1 LKEYTVKVLQR
12 TLYRLQKAELF
23 STKSLLAIKEETNF
37 LELCYKLKLEVVDIL
52 VLNTI
57 RNNTVPTPNHLNCDS
72 VDSSSTPSTP
82 TRSPSSSLNNASPDT
97 GHSKRREK
105 KKASSEIIDW

>member
-23 STKSLLAIKEETNF
+23 STKSLLAIKEETSF

-57 RNNTVPTPNHLNCDS
+57 RNNTVPTPNHLN

-105 KKASSEIIDW
+105 KKASSETIDW